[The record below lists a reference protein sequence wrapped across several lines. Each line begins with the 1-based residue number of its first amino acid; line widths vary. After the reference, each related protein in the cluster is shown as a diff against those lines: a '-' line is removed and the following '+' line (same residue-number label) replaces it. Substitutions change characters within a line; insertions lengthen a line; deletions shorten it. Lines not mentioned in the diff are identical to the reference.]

1 MLQLIHHNGQPIAE
15 LTSTGILLRTAQDA
29 LELMMDP
36 EVPAPKKLILH
47 KQNIS
52 ADFFDL
58 HTGLAGD
65 VLQKFVNYHA
75 QLAIVGDF
83 SDIQSEAFKALMR
96 ESNRGTHVFFV
107 GSVEEAKEKLTEIS

>member
-1 MLQLIHHNGQPIAE
+1 MLLHTVNDQQIAE
-15 LTSTGILLRTAQDA
+15 IISDGILLRTAQDA
-29 LELMMDP
+29 LDVMMDP

-47 KQNIS
+47 RHNIA

-83 SDIQSEAFKALMR
+83 SGIESEAFQALMR

-107 GSVEEAKEKLTEIS
+107 ESVEAAKEKLTEVH